1 MSFLTREAEPMKN
14 IFKFSQQP
22 NFENASLI
30 VGWDKDAGQLSPTVI
45 DYLNKKISPVRDSEG
60 KKESQRNQ
68 ISNGVNSRSFCEI
81 EPADFFPLAGI
92 TIEKDI
98 AQFPEGKFYCGP
110 LPRLASGDAG
120 ASQRNDLVIFKGTEP
135 GFERYRFLNGICD
148 LAQHHCKVKQLYT
161 IGGTISSIAHTQP
174 RKILAVYNQQE
185 LQNELRGYGLGDMT
199 WEGKPA
205 ISSYLLWVAKRKGIP
220 GVSLW
225 TQIPFYL
232 AAAEDFG
239 AIKRTLWF
247 LSKRFS
253 LELDFKELD
262 EQIAEQNTKIDQLR
276 QEDSEINRY
285 IGALENGLSL
295 NEEEQLELIKAVSE
309 FLEIGKSPA

>member
-1 MSFLTREAEPMKN
+1 MKN

-22 NFENASLI
+22 NFENSFRSASSGRALI
-30 VGWDKDAGQLSPTVI
+30 VGWQKDAGQLSPKVV
-45 DYLNKKISPVRDSEG
+45 DYLNKKI
-60 KKESQRNQ
+60 
-68 ISNGVNSRSFCEI
+68 NSRSFCEV

-98 AQFPEGKFYCGP
+98 AQFPEGKFYCG
-110 LPRLASGDAG
+110 
-120 ASQRNDLVIFKGTEP
+120 QRNDLVIFIGTEP

-161 IGGTISSIAHTQP
+161 ISGTISSIAHTNS

-185 LQNELRGYGLGDMT
+185 LQKELRGYGLGDMT

-205 ISSYLLWVAKRKGIP
+205 ISSYLLWIAKRKGIP

-232 AAAEDFG
+232 AAGEDFQ
-239 AIKRTLWF
+239 AIKRTLSF
-247 LSKRFS
+247 LDKRFS

-262 EQIAEQNTKIDQLR
+262 EQITEQNTKIDRLR
-276 QEDSEINRY
+276 QEDSEINRC

-295 NEEEQLELIKAVSE
+295 NEEEQLELIKTVSE
-309 FLEIGKSPA
+309 CLEERD